1 MQLAYLPDRKREYI
15 IDDDA
20 GSYVSELSAEA
31 RDDIT
36 NLDELVKDCKKS
48 RRRGMLG
55 WFKMR
60 VRSYT
65 DCPVDL
71 KMGLIFLW
79 WLSKRR
85 DLVFYLMRVAPTDH
99 YSL

>member
-20 GSYVSELSAEA
+20 GSYVSELSADA

-36 NLDELVKDCKKS
+36 NLDELVKDYKKS

-71 KMGLIFLW
+71 KMGLIFFCGGCQNEGTLY
-79 WLSKRR
+79 
-85 DLVFYLMRVAPTDH
+85 FI
-99 YSL
+99 